1 MSKII
6 ILAYTLSINDSHWIG
21 IMIGFKGRHFPKD
34 LIIMAVRWKIAYPL
48 SYRAIEE
55 LMEERGVELDHSTV
69 QKWVV
74 HYAPQFEQAF
84 RKRKKPVGKSWRM
97 DETYIKVCGK
107 WCYLY
112 RAVDTAGNTID
123 FMLSELRD
131 RPAVLKFFK
140 KSIGSSGFPQKVN
153 IDKSGSNTAA
163 LERINVLL
171 FMLGMW
177 YLLIEVRRIKYHNN
191 MVEQDHRGIK
201 NITKYTLGF
210 KSFEAAEATIA
221 GIELH
226 RMLKKGQMKN
236 AGGLTAWQQFYELAA

>member
-1 MSKII
+1 MLI
-6 ILAYTLSINDSHWIG
+6 
-21 IMIGFKGRHFPKD
+21 FKGRHFPKGMI
-34 LIIMAVRWKIAYPL
+34 LMAVRWKLAYPL
-48 SYRAIEE
+48 SYRNIEE
-55 LMEERGVELDHSTV
+55 LMEERGASVDHSTV

-74 HYAPQFEQAF
+74 HYSPQLAQSF
-84 RKRKKPVGKSWRM
+84 RKRKKPVGSSWRM
-97 DETYIKVCGK
+97 DETYIKVNGK
-107 WCYLY
+107 WVYLY
-112 RAVDTAGNTID
+112 RAVDKEGNTID
-123 FMLSELRD
+123 FMLSETRD

-140 KSIGSSGFPQKVN
+140 KAIGSSGMPKIVN

-163 LERINVLL
+163 LERINNLL
-171 FMLGMW
+171 FIYGLCH
-177 YLLIEVRRIKYHNN
+177 LLIEVRRIKYLNN

-236 AGGLTAWQQFYELAA
+236 AGDTPAWKQFYELAA

>member
-1 MSKII
+1 
-6 ILAYTLSINDSHWIG
+6 
-21 IMIGFKGRHFPKD
+21 MIQFKGRHFPKD
-34 LIIMAVRWKIAYPL
+34 IIPMAVRWKLALPL

-55 LMEERGVELDHSTV
+55 LMAERGTALDHSTV

-74 HYAPQFEQAF
+74 YYAPRLEEAF
-84 RKRKKPVGKSWRM
+84 RKRKKPAGKSWRM
-97 DETYIKVCGK
+97 DETYIKESGK

-112 RAVDTAGNTID
+112 RAVDKEGKTID
-123 FMLSELRD
+123 FMLSETRD

-140 KSIGSSGFPQKVN
+140 KSIGSSGLPQKVN

-163 LERINVLL
+163 LERINNLL
-171 FMLGMW
+171 FIYGLW
-177 YLLIEVRRIKYHNN
+177 HLLIEIRRIKYLNN

-210 KSFEAAEATIA
+210 KSFESAEATIA

-226 RMLKKGQMKN
+226 RRLKKGQMEHM
-236 AGGLTAWQQFYELAA
+236 GQIPAWKQFYELAA